1 MSGFL
6 LIFWRPNSCRGQA
19 SINQAPKDSMY
30 GYVWL
35 CMAMYGYVWVYMAMY
50 GLYGYVG
57 MYYTKCYSYVTLLYC
72 TVI

>member
-35 CMAMYGYVWVYMAMY
+35 CMAMYGYVWLCMGM
-50 GLYGYVG
+50 YGYVWVCMG
-57 MYYTKCYSYVTLLYC
+57 MYEYV
-72 TVI
+72 